1 MDSLKETDNLATK
14 PSKRP
19 RIEVDEE
26 LMRQMIA
33 GQAPLDSKVI
43 RRIPEPEAE
52 NTDAPEGKTSE
63 TVSGASAP
71 TAERTD
77 ANTQTSDVK
86 ELAGFRRKKIPLP
99 DFERTFFAPA
109 DCRNRSAIY
118 ISAATKYKV
127 SAILHLLGMRIQGLQ
142 LWSQY
147 AALCNRNLQRR
158 VELSPREEEQQTTI
172 LNRQCDKR
180 LLWVSDM
187 DVAKRLASEPQNVA
201 FSTIATSKTP
211 GMEIRNTRPRA
222 IRNGLAY
229 FHLRRLIDYRRETCN
244 RRCLSD

>member
-86 ELAGFRRKKIPLP
+86 ELAAKRFRCRISNARSLP
-99 DFERTFFAPA
+99 RRTAVTV
-109 DCRNRSAIY
+109 RRS
-118 ISAATKYKV
+118 ISVRQPSTKY
-127 SAILHLLGMRIQGLQ
+127 
-142 LWSQY
+142 
-147 AALCNRNLQRR
+147 
-158 VELSPREEEQQTTI
+158 
-172 LNRQCDKR
+172 RQ
-180 LLWVSDM
+180 S
-187 DVAKRLASEPQNVA
+187 
-201 FSTIATSKTP
+201 STYW
-211 GMEIRNTRPRA
+211 E
-222 IRNGLAY
+222 
-229 FHLRRLIDYRRETCN
+229 
-244 RRCLSD
+244 

>member
-86 ELAGFRRKKIPLP
+86 ELAGFPSQK
-99 DFERTFFAPA
+99 D
-109 DCRNRSAIY
+109 
-118 ISAATKYKV
+118 SAAGFRTHV
-127 SAILHLLGMRIQGLQ
+127 LCPGGL
-142 LWSQY
+142 
-147 AALCNRNLQRR
+147 
-158 VELSPREEEQQTTI
+158 P
-172 LNRQCDKR
+172 
-180 LLWVSDM
+180 
-187 DVAKRLASEPQNVA
+187 
-201 FSTIATSKTP
+201 
-211 GMEIRNTRPRA
+211 
-222 IRNGLAY
+222 
-229 FHLRRLIDYRRETCN
+229 
-244 RRCLSD
+244 